1 MQETAQVRKLVA
13 FKCSPHWKVIW
24 AGAVI
29 GDQFSTKLCVMLQIP
44 ASVQNYLSQEKG
56 RTLRQRKDTDA
67 YFQILNLNVANKIW
81 LYLRLF
87 VCFHKWL
94 SWIRLILMIVNNWPN
109 FLEPRGDSAVLPHR
123 MWNRVWLQLNLF
135 SGRDMFPPSSTR
147 PLIAKDT
154 SSVSN

>member
-24 AGAVI
+24 AGAQI

-67 YFQILNLNVANKIW
+67 YFQILNFNVAKMVVFEI
-81 LYLRLF
+81 
-87 VCFHKWL
+87 VCML
-94 SWIRLILMIVNNWPN
+94 S
-109 FLEPRGDSAVLPHR
+109 
-123 MWNRVWLQLNLF
+123 
-135 SGRDMFPPSSTR
+135 
-147 PLIAKDT
+147 
-154 SSVSN
+154 